1 MIELPS
7 RTYCRGE
14 QGDRESSPQ
23 GLSPLGGQFPLFKP
37 FVFSSF
43 NRPLRAATFKE
54 VTRVRGVV
62 SLLYR
67 LYKLL
72 HRYLFN
78 RKSTLLPIQ
87 QYIVELKQ
95 KNSELELM
103 LEEQNQKYQEK
114 IKELEDFVQLLYEEN
129 DQLKQE
135 NERLRRENE
144 QLKQERND
152 LRVRLGCAQ
161 LGSQGG
167 HSPKKRRPKVA
178 IIGGHSSR
186 RQVLEE
192 FSDQFNFIPILLD
205 GRRGN
210 KDLIEQIRSAVTKA
224 DFVVVV
230 TNYNSHDKFDVAVNE
245 CRKRG
250 KRFVCI
256 SDLTV
261 SSLGSA
267 LREAFKGEKG

>member
-1 MIELPS
+1 
-7 RTYCRGE
+7 
-14 QGDRESSPQ
+14 
-23 GLSPLGGQFPLFKP
+23 
-37 FVFSSF
+37 
-43 NRPLRAATFKE
+43 
-54 VTRVRGVV
+54 
-62 SLLYR
+62 
-67 LYKLL
+67 
-72 HRYLFN
+72 
-78 RKSTLLPIQ
+78 
-87 QYIVELKQ
+87 
-95 KNSELELM
+95 LM

-114 IKELEDFVQLLYEEN
+114 IKELEDFIQLLYEEN

-167 HSPKKRRPKVA
+167 HSPKKRKPKVA

-210 KDLIEQIRSAVTKA
+210 KDLIDQIRSAVTKA
-224 DFVVVV
+224 DFVVIV
-230 TNYNSHDKFDVAVNE
+230 TNYNSHDKFDVAVDE
-245 CRKRG
+245 CRSRG

-256 SDLTV
+256 PDLTV
-261 SSLGSA
+261 SL
-267 LREAFKGEKG
+267 LRSKLQEAFGGEC